1 MKRKARRPKKRPAR
15 RSAKRVAKLSPKV
28 SARKAIDRL
37 HRRDMKASSS
47 GDFAALR
54 ALVDDDAVMLPPG
67 GAPQRGADD
76 FDAAFERMNAG
87 PKTHEVIEYRLD
99 FEEVKVFGNY
109 AVEWG
114 AICGATREIATG
126 RVIQSEYHVMRML
139 RRQRNGSWKI
149 WRSIWTPSGP

>member
-1 MKRKARRPKKRPAR
+1 MKRRKKRPAKS
-15 RSAKRVAKLSPKV
+15 SAKA
-28 SARKAIDRL
+28 SARKAIERL
-37 HRRDMKASSS
+37 HRRDMKASAS

-67 GAPQRGADD
+67 GAPQRGALD

-87 PKTHEVIEYRLD
+87 PKTHEVVEYRLD
-99 FEEVKVFGNY
+99 FEEVKVFGKY

-114 AICGATREIATG
+114 AIRGATREIATG
-126 RVIQSEYHVMRML
+126 RVVQSEYHVMRML
-139 RRQRNGSWKI
+139 RRQRNGSWKV

>member
-1 MKRKARRPKKRPAR
+1 MKRKTRRKPKRSPRGAARD
-15 RSAKRVAKLSPKV
+15 
-28 SARKAIDRL
+28 SARKAIERL
-37 HRRDMKASSS
+37 HRRDTRASAS

-54 ALVDDDAVMLPPG
+54 ALVADDAVMLPPG
-67 GAPQRGADD
+67 GAPQRGAKD

-87 PKTHEVIEYRLD
+87 PKTHVVVEYRLD

-114 AICGATREIATG
+114 AIRGATREISTG

-139 RRQRNGSWKI
+139 RRQRNGSWKV
-149 WRSIWTPSGP
+149 WRSIWTPSGS